1 MILVDSSIW
10 IDHLRS
16 SDDLL
21 IALLEAREVLV
32 HPFVIGELAL
42 GSLSQ
47 RTIVL
52 DYLEN
57 LPAVN
62 VATPSE
68 IADFIEGNAL
78 FGLGIGYVDVSLLAS
93 VRLTPGSTLLTR
105 DKRLGKVA
113 VQLGLVAKTL
123 H

>member
-68 IADFIEGNAL
+68 IAAFIEGNAL